1 MQIIRAAT
9 HLVGSPA
16 ARQTVVSVLF
26 TALGVVALVRHD
38 GDGTQLAVIPTLI
51 ALTAKKFFGKDKG
64 DPETALADHPG
75 VAFVL
80 GALTTGDTEAAE
92 EYIDANSVSYAN
104 GYEMLDPDTGDSPA
118 QFVDNV
124 NFWRTHVP
132 DLSMSVYDEI
142 VKKHRHKKQDVAVR
156 FVMSGTMP
164 GAGPQARFSFEG
176 AAFVRVVAGKA
187 TEWRLILDSHVMET
201 MLTSIAGERTEEG

>member
-1 MQIIRAAT
+1 MQAIRAVPQ
-9 HLVGSPA
+9 LMGSRP
-16 ARQTVVSVLF
+16 ARQTVVSALF
-26 TALGVVALVRHD
+26 TAVGVVALLRTN
-38 GDGTQLAVIPTLI
+38 GDGTQIAVVPTLI

-80 GALTTGDTEAAE
+80 GALTTGDTQDAE

-104 GYEMLDPDTGDSPA
+104 GYEMLDPESGDSPA

-164 GAGPQARFSFEG
+164 GGGPEARFSFEG

-201 MLTSIAGERTEEG
+201 MLVSIAGERSEEG